1 MIWEEILNTNKRAP
15 DCASGCEEFFV
26 LDKMG
31 VNTAWNFKGVMESD
45 SDLKM
50 GDYGES
56 FQIYVPIV
64 DYKTEGKGC
73 KMSENIFHVP
83 MLNLLF
89 KTILGIK
96 N

>member
-1 MIWEEILNTNKRAP
+1 M
-15 DCASGCEEFFV
+15 

-31 VNTAWNFKGVMESD
+31 VNTAWKSEGIMESD

-64 DYKTEGKGC
+64 DEGKGC
-73 KMSENIFHVP
+73 KISENIFHVP
-83 MLNLLF
+83 MLNLQQ
-89 KTILGIK
+89 G
-96 N
+96 